1 MTFSFA
7 CALAALAWTA
17 TATTPSGDSN
27 WHVGQ
32 TVRTS
37 SGSVQGHAAKDSP
50 LVSEYLGIPYAKPPV
65 GELRWAAPES
75 LDTSAATI
83 NGSKFGYSCPS
94 NGGASFAA
102 VVANASDLNLTPS
115 AIQVLDALIGQTGDV
130 FNEDCLTLN
139 VWTKPQSGEK
149 KKAVLLWIHGG
160 EYISG
165 SSNSRAYNGRHL
177 ADSRDI
183 VVVSINYRLNIF
195 GFPGNPNS
203 INNLG
208 LLDQRLA
215 IEWTRDNIQ
224 AFGGDPRRIT
234 IVGESAG
241 AGSVDFY
248 SFAWTHDPIVNGF
261 IAQSGTAIAGSAN
274 DSAANWLATASLLG
288 CSTSSNS
295 TSAIILSCMRSQNQ
309 TAILKAIS
317 TLPVFGPAVDNVV
330 VFPNNLERALAGKV
344 IRKPFLIGINDN
356 EAGLFQDLLGAR
368 GLSFPN
374 SWWKLQNLF
383 AFNCG
388 AALRAKLSAAKVP
401 TWRYRYFGD
410 FPNLALSTVSSSGAW
425 HGSEI
430 PMVFGTDLDVQ
441 NVTARTT
448 AQEKIGDYMQGAWAA
463 FVKDPERGLKK
474 YGWPNYDPQSK
485 TLVRLGYENRTGAN
499 LAEPA
504 DYDFTCPWVFLLGQA
519 LIYGNSTQS
528 AIDVIAGL
536 TRQMAE
542 QVLSIFDY

>member
-1 MTFSFA
+1 MTFAFA

-17 TATTPSGDSN
+17 IATPSGNSN
-27 WHVGQ
+27 WEVGQ
-32 TVRTS
+32 TVQTS
-37 SGSVQGHAAKDSP
+37 SGSVQGHAAKNSP
-50 LVSEYLGIPYAKPPV
+50 SVSEYLGIPYAKPPL
-65 GELRWAAPES
+65 GDLRWAAPQT
-75 LDTSAATI
+75 LDTSSATI
-83 NGSKFGYSCPS
+83 NGSNFGHSCPS

-102 VVANASDLNLTPS
+102 VVANSSDLNLTPS
-115 AIQVLDALIGQTGDV
+115 AIQVLDAMIGQTGDI

-165 SSNSRAYNGRHL
+165 SSNIRAYNGKHL
-177 ADSRDI
+177 ADTQDI
-183 VVVSINYRLNIF
+183 IVVSINYRLNIF

-203 INNLG
+203 TNNLG

-261 IAQSGTAIAGSAN
+261 IAQSGIAIAGSAN
-274 DSAANWLATASLLG
+274 DSAANWLAAATLLG
-288 CSTSSNS
+288 CNPLSNS
-295 TSAIILSCMRSQNQ
+295 TTVLSCMRSRNQ
-309 TAILKAIS
+309 TSILKAIS
-317 TLPVFGPAVDNVV
+317 ALPVFGPAVDNTTVY
-330 VFPNNLERALAGKV
+330 PNNLERALAGKL

-356 EAGLFQDLLGAR
+356 EIGLFQVLFSAR
-368 GLSFPN
+368 GQSFSS

-388 AALRAKLSAAKVP
+388 AALRAKLSATKVP

-410 FPNLALSTVSSSGAW
+410 FPNLALSTAPPSGAW

-430 PMVFGTDLDVQ
+430 PMAFGADLDIQ
-441 NVTARTT
+441 NVTGRTT
-448 AQEKIGDYMQGAWAA
+448 AQEKIGTYMQGAWAA
-463 FVKDPERGLKK
+463 FVKDPERGLKR
-474 YGWPNYDPQSK
+474 YGWPRYDPEAK
-485 TLVRLGYENRTGAN
+485 TLVRLGYENRTGPN
-499 LAEPA
+499 LGDPA
-504 DYDFTCPWVFLLGQA
+504 DYDYTCPWVFPLGQA
-519 LIYGNSTQS
+519 LIYSNSTQS
-528 AIDVIAGL
+528 AMDVIAGL
-536 TRQMAE
+536 TKPMAE
-542 QVLSIFDY
+542 QVLSLFGI